1 METIAVYL
9 NNMFA
14 GLPKTAETLRLKQ
27 ELLAGMEEKYLEL
40 KRAGRTENEAIG
52 IVISEFGN
60 IEELTAE
67 LDLHAAGL
75 EQALPTLT
83 EHTVH
88 DYAAARRSSGLWTGL
103 GVVLCASGVA
113 FLLAMDTWFDNRA
126 AEAAARDSMGVGML
140 LGLIGMF
147 TLIAAAVGMFIHSG
161 MKLTRFESLERGFK
175 LPYALKAELQHLQDL
190 YAPTYRFS
198 LITGVCLLVLSPSL
212 IFAAAYVNDELAPFG
227 VAAFL
232 VLASVAVFLFVY
244 YGNIQGAYTKLL
256 EEPHI
261 AAEKKEEER
270 AMGVIG
276 AIVWPLATAV
286 FLFTGFVYH
295 RWDVN
300 WAIFPI
306 TGILY
311 GMVSNVYHTLG
322 RNKAS

>member
-9 NNMFA
+9 DNMFA

-67 LDLHAAGL
+67 LDIHAAGL

-83 EHTVH
+83 EDTVH
-88 DYAAARRSSGLWTGL
+88 DYAAERRSSGLWTGL

-113 FLLAMDTWFDNRA
+113 FLLVLDTWFENRA
-126 AEAAARDSMGVGML
+126 AQAAGNGSMEVGML

-147 TLIAAAVGMFIHSG
+147 ALIAVAVGMFIHSG
-161 MKLTRFESLERGFK
+161 MKLTRFKSLERGFQ
-175 LPYALKAELQHLQDL
+175 LPYALKTELQHLQAL

-212 IFAAAYVNDELAPFG
+212 IFAAAYVSDDFVPYG

-232 VLASVAVFLFVY
+232 LLASVSVFLFVY

-256 EEPHI
+256 EEPFI

-270 AMGVIG
+270 VMGAIG

-322 RNKAS
+322 RNKVS